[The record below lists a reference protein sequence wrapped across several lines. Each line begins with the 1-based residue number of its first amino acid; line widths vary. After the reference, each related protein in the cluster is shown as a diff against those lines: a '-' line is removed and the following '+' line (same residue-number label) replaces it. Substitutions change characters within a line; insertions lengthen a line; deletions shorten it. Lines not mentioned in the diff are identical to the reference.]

1 MKKQAPIDDKYFGF
15 LFHYYRAEVYRE
27 TNWRS
32 RMDVTTNWVIVVTG
46 IMLSFAFGEPN
57 APHAIIVLNYLIALF
72 FLYVEARRFRYYT
85 MLRMRTRLMEKQ
97 VLSPIFTGD
106 EATIS
111 GDWGKKLASSLI
123 HPTVPMSRIESIAW
137 RLRRQYMFLL
147 PVIFIAWISRIF
159 AHPHSMNTLADAL
172 SQANIW
178 VVPGVVVFGMFVGSL
193 LVCMALAYIYV
204 PRATLV
210 DDLP

>member
-1 MKKQAPIDDKYFGF
+1 MGKHASIDEKYFGF

-46 IMLSFAFGEPN
+46 IMLSFAFGEPK
-57 APHAIIVLNYLIALF
+57 APHTIIVLNYLIALF

-85 MLRMRTRLMEKQ
+85 MLRMRTRLMEQ
-97 VLSPIFTGD
+97 QFLSPIFMGD
-106 EATIS
+106 EAAIS
-111 GDWGKKLASSLI
+111 DDWGKKLASSLLR
-123 HPTVPMSRIESIAW
+123 PTVAMSRMESIAW

-147 PVIFIAWISRIF
+147 PVIFIAWMARIY
-159 AHPHSMNTLADAL
+159 AHPHTVTTLADAI

-178 VVPGVVVFGMFVGSL
+178 VVPGYVVFGVFVGSL

>member
-1 MKKQAPIDDKYFGF
+1 MGKSTPIDEKYFGF

-46 IMLSFAFGEPN
+46 IMLSFAFGDSR
-57 APHAIIVLNYLIALF
+57 APHTIIVLNYLVALF

-85 MLRMRTRLMEKQ
+85 MLRMRTRLMEQ
-97 VLSPIFTGD
+97 QLLSPIFMGNEGAIT
-106 EATIS
+106 
-111 GDWGKKLASSLI
+111 GDWGKKLALSLTR
-123 HPTVPMSRIESIAW
+123 PTIAMSRIESVAW

-159 AHPHSMNTLADAL
+159 AYPHSVNTFAQAIA
-172 SQANIW
+172 QANIW
-178 VVPGVVVFGMFVGSL
+178 VVPGFVVFGLFVGSL
-193 LVCMALAYIYV
+193 LVCMILAYVYV
-204 PRATLV
+204 PRATFV
-210 DDLP
+210 EDLP